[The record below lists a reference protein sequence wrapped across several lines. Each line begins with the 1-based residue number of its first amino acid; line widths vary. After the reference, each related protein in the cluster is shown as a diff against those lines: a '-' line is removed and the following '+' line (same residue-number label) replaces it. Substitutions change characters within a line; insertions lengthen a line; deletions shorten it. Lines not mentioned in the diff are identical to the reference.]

1 MKNFFCND
9 VDGNTLEVGDEVI
22 VLDIEDLEGDTP
34 PRGKLLKVTNCIDAE
49 SNYIEFGEY
58 AFYGH
63 RVLKTII

>member
-22 VLDIEDLEGDTP
+22 VLDIEDLEGDIP
-34 PRGKLLKVTNCIDAE
+34 PRGKLLKVTLCIDAE
-49 SNYIEFGEY
+49 SNYVEFGEY